1 MSMRKL
7 KEELDNLKYE
17 LYDLHHIEPN
27 PVMYVQKRD
36 ELEYKIVCLED
47 KIELEEKMR
56 PIRIILMVFAV
67 VAVAVVLC
75 AVIVKHNR

>member
-17 LYDLHHIEPN
+17 LYDLHVAEPS
-27 PVMYVQKRD
+27 PELYKQKRED
-36 ELEYKIVCLED
+36 LEYKIVCLED
-47 KIELEEKMR
+47 KIELEEKMK
-56 PIRIILMVFAV
+56 PIRIILMVFAI

-75 AVIVKHNR
+75 TVIVKYNR